1 MSRPS
6 EEDMVYR
13 PINECKA
20 CGQAFRGAG
29 RICPGC
35 EDRMIDQARF
45 TNNYYTARGLGRPAN
60 VRKDETTPFDKE
72 PPMSLRLKCPACS
85 VVFYGLPGLT
95 PQPCPGCQGPVSLQD
110 NQAPFPAPG
119 TTTGRSMS
127 TTPNQA
133 NVGKERPEEPEEESV
148 GPILG
153 PDAKARASMLEAVH
167 KRNEQAAKAEIFG
180 DVEVD
185 TVRDALGRLGA
196 VEIHNL
202 AVDLADHLLEALPNM
217 EETTTYGRLAVALA
231 EALSTYASGEPA
243 GKVSEQAPLLPQDV
257 VNVNVDID
265 LIDQAVVGK
274 RGVDQQRIA
283 KMGLDFVATIL
294 RKNHDYGSSV
304 FEPPVLVPD
313 LDPGV
318 SILVRASDKIRRL
331 ETLRG
336 KEPEVV
342 GEAVH
347 DTVKDLGAY
356 CLLYLCRPVETSTG
370 NPWNKGKR
378 SKVLSDM
385 LETTKDH
392 HPACGCGVC
401 CAVSGWSEQDE
412 ANALNKENQS

>member
-6 EEDMVYR
+6 EEDMVHR

-35 EDRMIDQARF
+35 EDRTIDQARF
-45 TNNYYTARGLGRPAN
+45 TNTYYTARGLGRPAN
-60 VRKDETTPFDKE
+60 VRKDETTHFDKE
-72 PPMSLRLKCPACS
+72 PTMSLRLQCPACS
-85 VVFYGLPGLT
+85 VVFFGLPGLT

-110 NQAPFPAPG
+110 NQAPFPAHG
-119 TTTGRSMS
+119 TTTGRSTS

-153 PDAKARASMLEAVH
+153 PDAKARASMLESVH
-167 KRNEQAAKAEIFG
+167 KRNEQEERLKAAKAEIFG

-185 TVRDALGRLGA
+185 TVRDTLGRLGA

-202 AVDLADHLLEALPNM
+202 AVDLADHLLEALPKT
-217 EETTTYGRLAVALA
+217 EETTTHGRLAVALA
-231 EALSTYASGEPA
+231 EALSAYASGTPTRE
-243 GKVSEQAPLLPQDV
+243 VSEQAPVFPEGFQA
-257 VNVNVDID
+257 NVNPTFD
-265 LIDQAVVGK
+265 LVAMALDGQRGEDQ
-274 RGVDQQRIA
+274 RRIA
-283 KMGLDFVATIL
+283 QAGLDFVGTIL
-294 RKNHDYGSSV
+294 RKNRDYGSSV
-304 FEPPVLVPD
+304 FNPPVLVPD

-318 SILVRASDKIRRL
+318 GILVRASDKIRRL

-347 DTVKDLGAY
+347 DTIKDLGAY
-356 CLLYLCRPVETSTG
+356 CLLYLCRPVETPTN
-370 NPWNKGKR
+370 NPWKKG
-378 SKVLSDM
+378 
-385 LETTKDH
+385 
-392 HPACGCGVC
+392 
-401 CAVSGWSEQDE
+401 
-412 ANALNKENQS
+412 NQS